1 MTTVSPIGLLRFHGP
16 DAGKFLQGQLSNDM
30 SALSNDRLMLA
41 GFHNPQGR
49 VLALLHLAAL
59 ASDHIVALLPAELAA
74 ATMTTLRRYVLR
86 AKVTISDDSSP
97 AVLAELAA
105 QLPCTA
111 SMLSAATRADDI
123 AAGLP
128 QVYAASSGEF
138 VAQMLNLDCIGA
150 ISFDKG
156 CYTGQEIIARAHY
169 RGRMKRRMQRFVSN
183 GPAALTPGQSITLGD
198 GRSAQVVDAV
208 TLADGRAEF
217 LAVAVLEAGPTAAM
231 ADIAAAASL
240 AVTPL
245 PLPYALPE

>member
-1 MTTVSPIGLLRFHGP
+1 MTTASPIGLLRFRGP
-16 DAGKFLQGQLSNDM
+16 DAVKFLQGQLSNDM
-30 SALSNDRLMLA
+30 TALSNDRLMLA

-49 VLALLHLAAL
+49 VLALLRLAAL
-59 ASDHIVALLPAELAA
+59 APDHIVALLPAELAA
-74 ATMTTLRRYVLR
+74 ATMATLRRYVLR
-86 AKVTISDDSSP
+86 AKVTISNDSNP
-97 AVLAELAA
+97 AMLAELAA

-111 SMLSAATRADDI
+111 AALSAATRAAEL

-150 ISFDKG
+150 ISFNKG